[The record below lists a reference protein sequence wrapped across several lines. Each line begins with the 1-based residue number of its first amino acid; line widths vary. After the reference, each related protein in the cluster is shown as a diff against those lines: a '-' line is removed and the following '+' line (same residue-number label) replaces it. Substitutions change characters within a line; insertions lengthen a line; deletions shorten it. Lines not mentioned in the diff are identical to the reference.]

1 MEDERETSQA
11 DAPASDS
18 MQGQDHN
25 VTHGKTA
32 CPDCLGT
39 GSREGMDCI
48 TCNGTGIAPEESAGG
63 G

>member
-1 MEDERETSQA
+1 MTDERETSQA
-11 DAPASDS
+11 DAPASES
-18 MQGQDHN
+18 MQDRN
-25 VTHGKTA
+25 VTHGETA

-39 GSREGMDCI
+39 GSREGDDCI

>member
-1 MEDERETSQA
+1 MDDERETSQA

-18 MQGQDHN
+18 MQGEDQN
-25 VTHGKTA
+25 IAHGDTA

-48 TCNGTGIAPEESAGG
+48 TCNGTGIAPEESVGG

>member
-1 MEDERETSQA
+1 VDDERETSQA
-11 DAPASDS
+11 DAPSSDS
-18 MQGQDHN
+18 MRGEDQN
-25 VTHGKTA
+25 VTHGDTA

-48 TCNGTGIAPEESAGG
+48 TCNGTGVAPQASAGG

>member
-1 MEDERETSQA
+1 MDDERETSQA
-11 DAPASDS
+11 DAPASES
-18 MQGQDHN
+18 MEGRDQN
-25 VTHGKTA
+25 VTHGDTA

-48 TCNGTGIAPEESAGG
+48 TCNGTGVAREESAGG

>member
-1 MEDERETSQA
+1 MDQRETSQA

-18 MQGQDHN
+18 MEGGRAAGDGR
-25 VTHGKTA
+25 TP

-39 GSREGMDCI
+39 GSREGEDCI

>member
-1 MEDERETSQA
+1 MDDERETSQA

-18 MQGQDHN
+18 MQGDDQN
-25 VTHGKTA
+25 ITHGDTA

-48 TCNGTGIAPEESAGG
+48 TCKGTGVAPEESVGG